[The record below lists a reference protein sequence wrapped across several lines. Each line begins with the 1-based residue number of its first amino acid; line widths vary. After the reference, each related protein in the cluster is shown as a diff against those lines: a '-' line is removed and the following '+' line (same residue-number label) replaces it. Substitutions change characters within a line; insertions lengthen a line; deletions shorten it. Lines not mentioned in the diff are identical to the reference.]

1 MFYSRVCGFLFLHS
15 KSNRRYEMSR
25 FITFTSFLLLLILIP
40 FSSNAQQ
47 LYISTELGLGIGN
60 SLDTDASDNDFGTL
74 CDQHLNP
81 EGDSH
86 FDPGVCSYET
96 SVWNNSFD
104 GSTGVIAG
112 VALGVSTDLGA
123 RIEAE
128 YFYFGSQYDTTSS
141 VVGGGQDIADK
152 ADQELVRSDERIG
165 AVNINSLF
173 VNVYYDLPVSGQLRP
188 YVGGG
193 VGFGMAELEF
203 DAVWARNINPD
214 VITTADDAEYLGS
227 GNEEQDRQA
236 LHQRIAGVTSTA
248 SHTLEDTVFGYQ
260 AIVGVDY
267 MLTESAS
274 IGVKGRWVKYAKF
287 SGGDVWDQLR
297 GHEPNN
303 GPGTNTVEYTIETED
318 LSAFGVSLVMK
329 YAF

>member
-1 MFYSRVCGFLFLHS
+1 
-15 KSNRRYEMSR
+15 MSR
-25 FITFTSFLLLLILIP
+25 FIPFTSFLLFLMLVP

-47 LYISTELGLGIGN
+47 LYISTELGIGIGN
-60 SLDTDASDNDFGTL
+60 SLDTDASDTDFGTL
-74 CDQHLNP
+74 CDQHLNNP
-81 EGDSH
+81 ADRNH
-86 FDPGVCSYET
+86 FAPTGPCSFET
-96 SVWNNSFD
+96 SVWDNSFD

-128 YFYFGSQYDTTSS
+128 YLYFGAQYDSTSP
-141 VVGGGQDIADK
+141 VVGGGGDIADK
-152 ADQELVRSDERIG
+152 ANQELIRSDERIG

-188 YVGGG
+188 YIGGG
-193 VGFGMAELEF
+193 VGFGMAEVEW

-214 VITTADDAEYLGS
+214 VITTADDAEYLGD
-227 GNEEQDRQA
+227 GNEEEDRQA
-236 LHQRIAGVTSTA
+236 LHGKIAGTSSTA

-260 AIVGVDY
+260 AVVGVDY
-267 MLTESAS
+267 MLTDNAS
-274 IGVKGRWVKYAKF
+274 IGVKGRWVRYAKF
-287 SGGDVWDQLR
+287 SGTDEWDQLR
-297 GHEPNN
+297 SHAPNN
-303 GPGTNTVEYTIETED
+303 GPGTNTVEYTIETDD

>member
-1 MFYSRVCGFLFLHS
+1 M
-15 KSNRRYEMSR
+15 NR
-25 FITFTSFLLLLILIP
+25 FITLTSFLLLLMLIP

-47 LYISTELGLGIGN
+47 LYISSELGLGIGN
-60 SLDTDASDNDFGTL
+60 SLDTDASDTDFGTL

-81 EGDSH
+81 VGASH
-86 FDPGVCSYET
+86 FDPGVCSSET
-96 SVWNNSFD
+96 SVWDNSFD
-104 GSTGVIAG
+104 RSTGVIAG

-128 YFYFGSQYDTTSS
+128 YLYFGAQYDSTSA
-141 VVGGGQDIADK
+141 VVGGGGDIADK
-152 ADQELVRSDERIG
+152 ASQELVRSDERIG

-188 YVGGG
+188 YIGGG
-193 VGFGMAELEF
+193 VGFGMAEVEF

-214 VITTADDAEYLGS
+214 VITTADGAEYRGS
-227 GNEEQDRQA
+227 GNEEEDRQA
-236 LHQRIAGVTSTA
+236 LHQRIAGTTSTA

-260 AIVGVDY
+260 AVVGVDY
-267 MLTESAS
+267 MLTDSAS
-274 IGVKGRWVKYAKF
+274 IGVKGRWVRYAKF

-297 GHEPNN
+297 GHAPNN
-303 GPGTNTVEYTIETED
+303 GPGTNTVEYTIETDD

>member
-1 MFYSRVCGFLFLHS
+1 
-15 KSNRRYEMSR
+15 MSR
-25 FITFTSFLLLLILIP
+25 FIALTSFLLVLMLIS

-47 LYISTELGLGIGN
+47 LYISTELGIGIGN
-60 SLDTDASDNDFGTL
+60 SLDTNASDTDFGTL
-74 CDQHLNP
+74 CDQHLNNP
-81 EGDSH
+81 AARNH
-86 FDPGVCSYET
+86 FASGVCSSET
-96 SVWNNSFD
+96 SVWDNSFD

-128 YFYFGSQYDTTSS
+128 YLYFGAQYDSTSP
-141 VVGGGQDIADK
+141 VVGGGGDIADK
-152 ADQELVRSDERIG
+152 ANQELIRSDERIG

-188 YVGGG
+188 YIGGG
-193 VGFGMAELEF
+193 VGFGMAELEW

-214 VITTADDAEYLGS
+214 VITTAYDAEYLGD
-227 GNEEQDRQA
+227 GNEEEDRQA
-236 LHQRIAGVTSTA
+236 LHGRIAGTSSTA

-260 AIVGVDY
+260 AVVGVDY
-267 MLTESAS
+267 MLTDNAS
-274 IGVKGRWVKYAKF
+274 IGVKGRWVRYAKF
-287 SGGDVWDQLR
+287 SGTDEWDQLR
-297 GHEPNN
+297 SHAPNN
-303 GPGTNTVEYTIETED
+303 GPGTNTVEYTIETDD

>member
-1 MFYSRVCGFLFLHS
+1 MYRS
-15 KSNRRYEMSR
+15 
-25 FITFTSFLLLLILIP
+25 ITIASFLLVLILIP
-40 FSSNAQQ
+40 FSSNAQK

-60 SLDTDASDNDFGTL
+60 SLDTDASDNDLGTL

-81 EGDSH
+81 MGDSH
-86 FDPGVCSYET
+86 FDPGVCSSET

-104 GSTGVIAG
+104 GATGVIAG
-112 VALGVSTDLGA
+112 AALGVSTDFGA

-128 YFYFGSQYDTTSS
+128 YFYFGSQYDTTS
-141 VVGGGQDIADK
+141 VVGGGGGDIADK
-152 ADQELVRSDERIG
+152 INEELVRSDERIG

-188 YVGGG
+188 YIGGG

-227 GNEEQDRQA
+227 DPTKEEEDRQA

-267 MLTESAS
+267 MLTESTS
-274 IGVKGRWVKYAKF
+274 IGVKGRWVQYAKF
-287 SGGDVWDQLR
+287 SGGDKWDQLR

-303 GPGTNTVEYTIETED
+303 GLGMDTVEYIIETDD
-318 LSAFGVSLVMK
+318 LSVFGVSLVMK

>member
-1 MFYSRVCGFLFLHS
+1 MNRFTILPFFLLFL
-15 KSNRRYEMSR
+15 M
-25 FITFTSFLLLLILIP
+25 LVP

-60 SLDTDASDNDFGTL
+60 SLDTDASDTDFGTL
-74 CDQHLNP
+74 CDQYLNNP
-81 EGDSH
+81 ADDNH
-86 FDPGVCSYET
+86 FASGVCSSET

-104 GSTGVIAG
+104 GSTGIIAG
-112 VALGVSTDLGA
+112 AALGVSTDFGA

-128 YFYFGSQYDTTSS
+128 YFNFGAKYDTTSS
-141 VVGGGQDIADK
+141 VVGAGQDVEDK
-152 ADQELVRSDERIG
+152 ANQELVRSDERIG

-193 VGFGMAELEF
+193 VGFGIAEVEF
-203 DAVWARNINPD
+203 DSVWARNINPD
-214 VITTADDAEYLGS
+214 VITTANDAEYLGS
-227 GNEEQDRQA
+227 GNEEEDRQA
-236 LHQRIAGVTSTA
+236 LHERIAGTSTTE
-248 SHTLEDTVFGYQ
+248 SHTLEDTLFGYQ
-260 AIVGVDY
+260 AVVGVDY
-267 MLTESAS
+267 MLTDNAS

-287 SGGDVWDQLR
+287 SDGDEWDQLR
-297 GHEPNN
+297 SHAPNN
-303 GPGTNTVEYTIETED
+303 GPGTNTVEYTIETDD

>member
-1 MFYSRVCGFLFLHS
+1 M
-15 KSNRRYEMSR
+15 NR
-25 FITFTSFLLLLILIP
+25 FITLTSFLLLLMLIP

-47 LYISTELGLGIGN
+47 LYISSELGLGIGN
-60 SLDTDASDNDFGTL
+60 SLDTDASDTDFGTL

-81 EGDSH
+81 VGASH
-86 FDPGVCSYET
+86 FDPGVCSSET
-96 SVWNNSFD
+96 SVWDNSFD
-104 GSTGVIAG
+104 RSTGVIAG

-128 YFYFGSQYDTTSS
+128 YLYFGAQYDSTSA
-141 VVGGGQDIADK
+141 VVGGGGDIADK
-152 ADQELVRSDERIG
+152 ASQELVRSDERIG

-188 YVGGG
+188 YIGGG
-193 VGFGMAELEF
+193 VGFGMAEVEF

-214 VITTADDAEYLGS
+214 VITTADDAEYRGS
-227 GNEEQDRQA
+227 GNEEEDRQA
-236 LHQRIAGVTSTA
+236 LHQRIAGTTSTA

-260 AIVGVDY
+260 AVVGVDY
-267 MLTESAS
+267 MLTDSAS
-274 IGVKGRWVKYAKF
+274 IGVKGRWVRYAKF

-297 GHEPNN
+297 GHAPNN
-303 GPGTNTVEYTIETED
+303 GPGTNTVEYTIETDD

>member
-1 MFYSRVCGFLFLHS
+1 
-15 KSNRRYEMSR
+15 MSR
-25 FITFTSFLLLLILIP
+25 FIILAPFLLVLILIP

-47 LYISTELGLGIGN
+47 LYISTELGIGIGN
-60 SLDTDASDNDFGTL
+60 SLDTDASDTDFGTL

-81 EGDSH
+81 KGTSH
-86 FDPGVCSYET
+86 FDPGTCSSET
-96 SVWNNSFD
+96 SVWDNSFD

-112 VALGVSTDLGA
+112 AALGVSTDFGA

-128 YFYFGSQYDTTSS
+128 YLYFGAQYDSTSP
-141 VVGGGQDIADK
+141 VVGGGGDIADK
-152 ADQELVRSDERIG
+152 ASQELVRSDERIG

-173 VNVYYDLPVSGQLRP
+173 VNVYYDLPVSGQFRP
-188 YVGGG
+188 YIGGG
-193 VGFGMAELEF
+193 VGFGMAELEW
-203 DAVWARNINPD
+203 DAVWARNINPG
-214 VITTADDAEYLGS
+214 VITTANDAEYLGS
-227 GNEEQDRQA
+227 DPSKEAEDRKA
-236 LHQRIAGVTSTA
+236 LHQRIAGTTSTA

-267 MLTESAS
+267 MLTDNAS
-274 IGVKGRWVKYAKF
+274 IGVKGRWVRYAKF

-303 GPGTNTVEYTIETED
+303 GPGTNTVEYTIETDD